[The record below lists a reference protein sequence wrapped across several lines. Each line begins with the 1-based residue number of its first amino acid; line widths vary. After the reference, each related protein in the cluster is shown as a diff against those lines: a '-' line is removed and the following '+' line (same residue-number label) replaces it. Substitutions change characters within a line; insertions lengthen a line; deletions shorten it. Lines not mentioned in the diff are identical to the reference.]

1 MTSKDAYTTF
11 LLLAN
16 KLNSDDNV
24 NIDIGRFVLLYNKHA
39 LVWLA
44 QSVRKTKYTQEIDE
58 IQRLVVKDVPLPQ
71 VGATSES
78 VKFNFPAD
86 CFDFIAGYAQAT
98 RDNCKRVINASQVKN
113 ENERLIL
120 FDSNWRPDFDFEWLP
135 VTIGGNSIQVFFK
148 DFQIEGFIAT
158 YYRFPTA
165 IDIAGYTK
173 PDGVPSITVDP
184 DIDDIYVNEIID
196 LVVADVSRIY
206 QNNEKLPAD
215 LNRITTQN

>member
-1 MTSKDAYTTF
+1 MTSQDAYTTF

-16 KLNSDDNV
+16 KLNSNDNV
-24 NIDIGRFVLLYNKHA
+24 QIDIGRFVLLYNKQA

-58 IQRLVVKDVPLPQ
+58 IQRLVVKDKSLAQ
-71 VGATSES
+71 VGDTDES
-78 VKFNFPAD
+78 VKFIFPAD
-86 CFDFIAGYAQAT
+86 CYDFIAGYALT
-98 RDNCKRVINASQVKN
+98 NRDNCKRVINASQVKN

-135 VTIGGNSIQVFFK
+135 VTIGDNTIEVFFR
-148 DFQIEGFIAT
+148 DFKVEGFIAN

-165 IDIAGYTK
+165 IDIEGYDK
-173 PDGVPSITVDP
+173 PDGTPSITVDP

-206 QNNEKLPAD
+206 QNNEKLQPD
-215 LNRITTQN
+215 LNRIITQQ

>member
-24 NIDIGRFVLLYNKHA
+24 NIDTGRFVLLYNKHA

-58 IQRLVVKDVPLPQ
+58 IQSLVVKDIPLPQ
-71 VGATSES
+71 VGVTSES
-78 VKFNFPAD
+78 VKFNFPAE
-86 CFDFIAGYAQAT
+86 CFDFIGGYARAT

-135 VTIGGNSIQVFFK
+135 VTIGDNSIQVYFRNFLV
-148 DFQIEGFIAT
+148 EGFIAT

-165 IDIAGYTK
+165 IDIEGYTK
-173 PDGVPSITVDP
+173 PDGNPSITIDP

-196 LVVADVSRIY
+196 LVVADVSRIF